1 MASGRKWPIIRI
13 KDTMELLYK
22 VIHKFSINS
31 LSILRISFFSALLI
45 IVFGCSRDIVPEME
59 EDGII
64 KLRIMPSVESDNSA
78 TRASMF
84 PDSTLKL
91 SGQNSIDL
99 GMWICKTDREGVYE
113 PYTHGMDNM
122 KSTYSETSND
132 KWIFNY
138 GEGVHSDIGIK
149 PGQKLSVYAYFPYT
163 EYAEGQMFTPE
174 EVPFKSGYDDIL
186 WADPVHVADEITDSD
201 SETKT
206 LEVNLK
212 FHHAMT
218 CIEVQMKTRLPAKV
232 KLTKAVLLDK
242 NERGIIRKSGK
253 LNILNGTIKINESDV
268 AYELPLNIK
277 EISINNTVWQSFY
290 FLIPQ
295 IDTYDD
301 GDLSVKFTFDDI
313 EKTYSLPCCRKDD
326 GTKITSFVRGHRYV
340 YTCEPNNENTF
351 NTPIMPGS
359 EEDWIIKPETIF
371 EL

>member
-1 MASGRKWPIIRI
+1 
-13 KDTMELLYK
+13 MELLYK

-31 LSILRISFFSALLI
+31 FSILRISFFSALLL
-45 IVFGCSRDIVPEME
+45 IVFGCSRDIVPDME

-64 KLRIMPSVESDNSA
+64 ILQIMPGVESNNSA

-84 PDSTLKL
+84 ADSTL
-91 SGQNSIDL
+91 SISDQRSIDL
-99 GMWICKTDREGVYE
+99 GMWICKTNREKVYE

-122 KSTYSETSND
+122 KSTYTETSND
-132 KWIFNY
+132 KWKFNY
-138 GEGVHSDIGIK
+138 GEGIHTNIGIK
-149 PGQKLSVYAYFPYT
+149 PGQKVSVYAYFPYT
-163 EYAEGQMFTPE
+163 EYPEGQIFTPE
-174 EVPFKSGYDDIL
+174 EVPFESGYDDIL
-186 WADPVHVADEITDSD
+186 WADPVHVADEIPDSD

-218 CIEVQMKTRLPAKV
+218 CIEVQMKTRLPGKV

-253 LNILNGTIKINESDV
+253 LNILDGTIKINESDV
-268 AYELPLNIK
+268 TYELPLEFKDYVIK
-277 EISINNTVWQSFY
+277 NTDWQSVY

-295 IDTYDD
+295 IDTYAD
-301 GDLSVKFTFDDI
+301 GDLSVKFTFDGT

-326 GTKITSFVRGHRYV
+326 GTKIESFVRGHRYV
-340 YTCEPNNENTF
+340 YKCEPNNENTF